1 MIICESKNKWYCERT
16 MAHIKHSL
24 VDSYYY
30 LASFIKVKLC
40 DRDNMG
46 NCSEE
51 RSEKKATF
59 FLISEYKQPLSGRK
73 YRKECLRQME
83 KKERKAL

>member
-1 MIICESKNKWYCERT
+1 
-16 MAHIKHSL
+16 
-24 VDSYYY
+24 
-30 LASFIKVKLC
+30 
-40 DRDNMG
+40 MG

-83 KKERKAL
+83 KKERKKGIVTRY